1 VRTEAE
7 DAGGHPD
14 SSWLAA
20 YAALWDVADRHAADA
35 ARSGLVDLLR
45 RLNRAVDDLVLETP
59 PPTRLGPMASKVLA
73 EIGLSAECARMPGL
87 VADLRALTRPGYA
100 APDPVGP
107 LFDEVVA
114 FVRSAYERHGRWHA
128 RLIALEVGFRTRPVA
143 GWPPWVPM
151 LVTRAGPVV
160 EVSFAR
166 PGLSGNTLSALPY
179 GFFHEVTCHAA
190 RDNVGAGAHL
200 FVEGFMDAVAWLLC
214 KQWLRVDS
222 HPAFRAG
229 MEVLAIR
236 YDYSRVAPGW
246 VPAWGAR
253 SVGWEAARL
262 TREVLDRRLGRAAGA
277 ERFLAIALHLNT
289 SPGWSLDAL
298 DQLTY
303 KLRRGITRGL
313 PPHVELALVSE
324 SNVELL
330 GATIIH
336 DL

>member
-1 VRTEAE
+1 MTIE
-7 DAGGHPD
+7 AGGAGGRPD

-20 YAALWDVADRHAADA
+20 FAAVLAVADRHAADL
-35 ARSGLVDLLR
+35 ARRGLVDLLR
-45 RLNRAVDDLVLETP
+45 RLNRAVDDLALETP

-73 EIGLSAECARMPGL
+73 EIELSRECALAPEL
-87 VADLRALTRPGYA
+87 VADLRALTRPGHV

-114 FVRSAYERHGRWHA
+114 LVRSAYERHGRWPV
-128 RLIALEVGFRTRPVA
+128 RPIALEVGFRTRPPA
-143 GWPPWVPM
+143 GWPPWVPR

-160 EVSFAR
+160 EVAFAR
-166 PGLSGNTLSALPY
+166 PGLRGDTLLALPY
-179 GFFHEVTCHAA
+179 GFFHEVACHAA
-190 RDNVGAGAHL
+190 RGDVGSGAQL
-200 FVEGFMDAVAWLLC
+200 FVEGFMDAAAWLLC
-214 KQWLRVDS
+214 RQWLTVDS

-236 YDYSRVAPGW
+236 YDSSRVAPGW
-246 VPAWGAR
+246 ERAWGAR

-262 TREVLDRRLGRAAGA
+262 TRDLLDRRLGLAAGA

-289 SPGWSLDAL
+289 SPGWPLEAL

-303 KLRRGITRGL
+303 KLRRGVTRGL
-313 PPHVELALVSE
+313 PPHVELALLSE
-324 SNVELL
+324 SDVDLL
-330 GATIIH
+330 GEMVIH